1 MADGPKGG
9 AGKASAVAEAAD
21 KALSE
26 LGIAPAAEVVDL
38 DLLFDNLGAHADL
51 AAPEPLA
58 AALDTVGPAPH
69 QGPLAIALD
78 SLSDDPAMAAAKAQV
93 IADES

>member
-21 KALSE
+21 KALSG
-26 LGIAPAAEVVDL
+26 LDIAPAAEAVDL
-38 DLLFDNLGAHADL
+38 DLLFDNLGAQA
-51 AAPEPLA
+51 AQSAPEPLA
-58 AALDTVGPAPH
+58 AALDTVGPAP

>member
-9 AGKASAVAEAAD
+9 AGKASAAEVAD
-21 KALSE
+21 KALAG
-26 LGIAPAAEVVDL
+26 LDIAPAAEGLDL
-38 DLLFDNLGAHADL
+38 DLLFDTLGAQVAQS
-51 AAPEPLA
+51 APGPLA
-58 AALDTVGPAPH
+58 AALDTVGPAL

-78 SLSDDPAMAAAKAQV
+78 SLSDDPDLAAAKAQV